1 MPRPITNTETIIN
14 YANKKNMRELSK
26 EDISDYVGVHVIAPT
41 IVMSSYCTS
50 GKSFGSVI
58 FITYLLLNNY
68 TQH

>member
-1 MPRPITNTETIIN
+1 
-14 YANKKNMRELSK
+14 MRELSK